1 MNAGKANS
9 NLKRITFAI
18 DAMGGDNAPQAI
30 IAGTDLFLQHNSN
43 IDFMFFGDEEKIL
56 PILENFPKLKSHAK
70 ITHTKDCISSAEKPS
85 IALRKGKKSS
95 MKLAIDAVK
104 DGAADAIISAGNTGA
119 LMIMSKLS
127 LRSLDGVDRPAICT
141 TMPSESENGS
151 VVFLDMG
158 ANASCDAH
166 NLAIFAVM
174 GNAFAKVVLACKN
187 PTIGLL
193 NIGSEELKGNDTIKA
208 ANQII
213 NEEYPNLNYKGYI
226 EGDDIL
232 KGTVDIV
239 VTDGFTGNITLK
251 TIEGTSK
258 TIKKFL
264 KAGFN
269 NSLLA
274 KIGFLLSSFSLK
286 KTFNKIDP
294 RNHNGAMFLG
304 LNGICI
310 KSHGNADKVSFA
322 NALKV
327 TLKLVKN
334 QVNQQIIAQLKNN

>member
-1 MNAGKANS
+1 MNAGKVNS

-18 DAMGGDNAPQAI
+18 DAMGGDKAPQAI
-30 IAGTDLFLQHNSN
+30 IAGTDLFLQQNPD
-43 IDFMFFGDEEKIL
+43 IDFIFFGDKEQISPVL
-56 PILENFPKLKSHAK
+56 DNFPKLKKCAQ
-70 ITHTKDCISSAEKPS
+70 ITHTTDYISSAEKPS

-104 DGAADAIISAGNTGA
+104 NGLADAIISAGNTGA
-119 LMIMSKLS
+119 LMIMSKLA

-141 TMPSESENGS
+141 TMPSESANGS
-151 VVFLDMG
+151 VIFLDMG

-174 GNAFAKVVLACKN
+174 GNAFAKVALACAN

-208 ANQII
+208 AHQII
-213 NEEYPNLNYKGYI
+213 SEEYTELNYKGYV

-232 KGTVDIV
+232 KGTVDVV

-334 QVNQQIIAQLKNN
+334 QVNQQIIEQLKNN